1 MTVEHLLTAVE
12 QAPPVDSVLVVTE
25 ALAEQMGAGEVCFLI
40 ADFGGEL
47 LWRLPA
53 HSSSA
58 AGKRNPV
65 EVPGTAYDEALRTQR
80 LCITEAPQADG
91 YGSGLRVIAP
101 VTTRGDAIG
110 VLELVTPR
118 PPSSLEETRIAQAA
132 HALAYVVATN
142 RRFTDLYE
150 WGRRSSPPSLA
161 AEIQQNLLPE
171 ALTVEAGQATVAGG
185 LEPAESIAGD
195 TFDYSLDW
203 NTLHVSLTDAMGHNE
218 AAALLATLAVG
229 ALRQT
234 RRARSNLA
242 EQAHA
247 AHRALADHGQ
257 GGTVTGQLLHINL
270 TSGRALLVNA
280 GHPWPMR
287 LRDGRVSEIEPHV
300 DQPFGSP
307 WQGDYHVQELGLESG
322 DRLVLFTDGMTE
334 RNTTAFD
341 LPAVIERDADEHPR
355 EAVRFMTRALREAT
369 GGTLMDDATVVC
381 LDWHGPGSSRRTS
394 EEGAGR

>member
-1 MTVEHLLTAVE
+1 MTVEKLLTAVE
-12 QAPPVDSVLVVTE
+12 QAPPVDSVTVVTE
-25 ALAEQMGAGEVCFLI
+25 TLAEQMGAGEVCFLI
-40 ADFGGEL
+40 ADLGGEL

-53 HSSSA
+53 RSSSA

-65 EVPGTAYDEALRTQR
+65 AVPGTVYDDVLRTQR
-80 LCITEAPQADG
+80 LCTTDAPRAGG
-91 YGSGLRVIAP
+91 YGSGCRVIAP
-101 VTTRGDAIG
+101 VTTRGDAVG
-110 VLELVTPR
+110 ALELVAPR
-118 PPSSLEETRIAQAA
+118 PPSPLEESQIAQAA
-132 HALAYVVATN
+132 HALAYVVGTN

-150 WGRRSSPPSLA
+150 SGRRSSPPSLA
-161 AEIQQNLLPE
+161 AEIQQNLLPD

-185 LEPAESIAGD
+185 LEPAESVAGD

-203 NTLHVSLTDAMGHNE
+203 NTLHISLTDAMGHDE

-234 RRARSNLA
+234 RRASSDLA
-242 EQAHA
+242 AQAHA
-247 AHRALADHGQ
+247 AHRAVADNGQ
-257 GGTVTGQLLHINL
+257 GGTVTGQLLRIDL

-307 WQGDYHVQELGLESG
+307 WQGAYQVQELGLEPG

-355 EAVRFMTRALREAT
+355 EAVRLMTRALREAT
-369 GGTLMDDATVVC
+369 GGDLIDDATVVC
-381 LDWHGPGSSRRTS
+381 LDWYGPGSSLRTS